1 MEGIIAFLD
10 YFGITRETIGA
21 PLLVGVVISFF
32 LWKFIVTPTRR
43 ELGAIK
49 SEMTNLHHATKEVQL
64 HLGRDGRFS
73 PQHSLE
79 QKPVFNE
86 YGVHNSPMQ
95 PSEKGKRLLKNS
107 GFNEVYPVLR
117 DRVFELMD
125 GMKLRTAY
133 DYEAGASDALMT
145 LSNDASMDQLKDYAV
160 NNPDENLELIFG
172 VASWVIRDDYATYR
186 KSKKK

>member
-10 YFGITRETIGA
+10 YFGITRETVGA

-43 ELGAIK
+43 ELGVIK
-49 SEMTNLHHATKEVQL
+49 SEITDLHHATKELQL
-64 HLGRDGRFS
+64 HVGRDGRFS

-95 PSEKGKRLLKNS
+95 PSEKGKKLLKNS
-107 GFNEVYPVLR
+107 GFDEAYPILR
-117 DRVFELMD
+117 DRIFELMD

-145 LSNDASMDQLKDYAV
+145 LSNDASMDPLKDYAV

-172 VASWVIRDDYATYR
+172 VASWVIRDDYAAYR